1 MHSLT
6 FYKIS
11 LGFSILEWGWQ
22 PNKEGLKQTCVKNC
36 EDSEIVPY
44 LKLVNWP
51 TIVSWMLA
59 EATRFLWQRQKSSWQ
74 RIHIYSNSPS
84 PWSHMVTPRSKG
96 ITCIHSKLCYNRKPW
111 AWIFNLFLWAVN
123 KLSFCSQKTLSSSS
137 KAVQDPNILEKI
149 ICKQRTAVSCCKKTL
164 GWLENC
170 LLTNWFTCFWIP
182 ISDVDDFM
190 K

>member
-84 PWSHMVTPRSKG
+84 LSLSAITPPCWDLIFITIFLNPATVYSVSFKKIQVT
-96 ITCIHSKLCYNRKPW
+96 
-111 AWIFNLFLWAVN
+111 FLWFPVPSYN
-123 KLSFCSQKTLSSSS
+123 F
-137 KAVQDPNILEKI
+137 KI
-149 ICKQRTAVSCCKKTL
+149 VFFA
-164 GWLENC
+164 
-170 LLTNWFTCFWIP
+170 NWIYYT
-182 ISDVDDFM
+182 
-190 K
+190 